1 MKKHF
6 LLFVM
11 ALMSLTTWAATDI
24 KTCQVNTGNI
34 EYGTAALPAYEV
46 RPGGDGGSTLID
58 NTHYTVTKKVFRDA
72 ACSIVAAENVDAIAT
87 LAIGEYYIQVVGK
100 GVYEGTTSQS
110 FEITKKTVKLPVT
123 GGLTK
128 VFGAA
133 DPVITADKLD
143 WAHAEGFT
151 TADAAA
157 GTAGTL
163 ATVTSCAYSYSG
175 TAVGTYPATFTGI
188 TATNYIFVEKT
199 GMVITQKSLTSED
212 IKFTSEVY
220 EATYTGVAPTPAYE
234 IKDGAKDLTVNTDYT
249 VAVTSASANVG
260 KYTVT
265 VTGIGNYQDAV
276 TLTSTADKDKGL
288 VIKPAPLTVLAVDQ
302 EKVYDGDWTLKKV
315 DYAAK
320 AVTILGFVH
329 GETDDKITTK
339 PVVAVVENTGGAKAN
354 VGTYTIQPSGAVAEN
369 NNYSFNYVNGSFTIN
384 KKDLT
389 ITAADADKV
398 YGNADPAFTC
408 TIAGAVGA
416 EETTMRALI
425 DNSTPA
431 KAEETK
437 DNGDIKISRT
447 NADVNTKGEY
457 KDVIVV
463 TYNTAAPVF
472 ANYNITNK
480 AGKFT
485 IKGGTIFITV
495 LPHEMEYGSAEPDW
509 ANPVEGKDYIV
520 NGLSTGDKLT
530 KAPTLT
536 RAGAATVVVGT
547 TYTVTADGAE
557 YPAGYDGVTYIPG
570 TLTVKAKTLK
580 VTAQAQ
586 SLELG
591 QKENNLDI
599 TLITIDSKKGLV
611 NGDKASDVLELKFNG
626 VPVDGAG
633 KLTDAGEY
641 KGGIKVAL
649 KAAGN
654 YTLEYTAGDLT
665 VIDPEATITLNRVAK
680 ADFAD
685 NTKNTAAAVIKEW
698 AEKYAATPE
707 DVLHTTETATTY
719 NNTELAGH
727 YTAGD
732 VITYA
737 KATEYEAA
745 GATPALA
752 VGAGLFTAGQ
762 AEAYNATLTGLIAE
776 KAGIS
781 AEEATDFNST
791 LGLVDDTDPRW
802 KDAGDDFEASDVAA
816 YNAAKGALA
825 ENARITDANAA
836 TYSEKVTDELLALA
850 TFTSAQATAYNA
862 TLPGAKK
869 AGDVKDAAATKNVT
883 FSDFEML
890 PEKWY
895 PIVLPFATSVAEVS
909 KIFDYAVVNVL
920 NKENTDETKIAFK
933 LHMQDIPAN
942 EPFVVK
948 IKSAMNMSA
957 AVFYGKGLIAP
968 ADYKNVSVEDAS
980 GVKFIGT
987 YTGKDDGFRS
997 DEYYFSTSADYNQY
1011 YQGNA
1016 TNKTYLRPLG
1026 AYFKVPANSAA
1037 RTIEFEEADGT
1048 VTAIQAVNVKAEA
1061 MSAEG
1066 WYTIGGVKL
1075 QGAPAQKGVY
1085 IQNGKKVVVK

>member
-46 RPGGDGGSTLID
+46 RPGGDGGSTLVEG
-58 NTHYTVTKKVFRDA
+58 THYTVTTKVFRDA
-72 ACSIVAAENVDAIAT
+72 ACSIVAAENVAAIAT

-143 WAHAEGFT
+143 WANAEGFT
-151 TADAAA
+151 TADETA
-157 GTAGTL
+157 GKAGTL

-199 GMVITQKSLTSED
+199 GMVITKKSLTSED

-234 IKDGAKDLTVNTDYT
+234 IKDGAKVLTLTTDYT

-265 VTGIGNYQDAV
+265 VTGAGNYKDAV
-276 TLTSTADKDKGL
+276 TLTSTTDKDKGL

-302 EKVYDGDWTLKKV
+302 EKIYDGEWTLSKPN
-315 DYAAK
+315 YAAG
-320 AVTILGFVH
+320 AVTILGFVN
-329 GETDDKITTK
+329 GETDAKITTK
-339 PVVAVVENTGGAKAN
+339 PAVAVVENTGGAKAN

-369 NNYSFNYVNGSFTIN
+369 NNYSFNYVNGSFNIK

-495 LPHEMEYGSAEPDW
+495 LPHEMEYGSVEPDW
-509 ANPVEGKDYIV
+509 ANPVEGKDYLV

-547 TYTVTADGAE
+547 TYTVTATGAE
-557 YPAGYDGVTYIPG
+557 YPAGYDGITYIPG
-570 TLTVKAKTLK
+570 TLTVKAKALK

-586 SLELG
+586 SLNLG

-599 TLITIDSKKGLV
+599 NLITIDSKKGLV

-626 VPVDGAG
+626 VHVSAELGHEGELDVAG
-633 KLTDAGEY
+633 KVP
-641 KGGIKVAL
+641 GGIIVAL
-649 KAAGN
+649 KGGVTN
-654 YTLEYTAGDLT
+654 YTLDATAGDLT
-665 VIDPEATITLNRVAK
+665 VVDPAATITLNRVAK

-685 NTKNTAAAVIKEW
+685 NTKNTAAAVIKAA
-698 AEKYAATPE
+698 AEAYAATPE
-707 DVLHTTETATTY
+707 DVYHTAETA
-719 NNTELAGH
+719 A
-727 YTAGD
+727 
-732 VITYA
+732 
-737 KATEYEAA
+737 
-745 GATPALA
+745 
-752 VGAGLFTAGQ
+752 
-762 AEAYNATLTGLIAE
+762 AYNATLTGHKDEGDVKTPAE
-776 KAGIS
+776 YTQIPA
-781 AEEATDFNST
+781 ATP
-791 LGLVDDTDPRW
+791 LVDGTTYYTANDGSTSIVYEDGVSAANDGTNYW
-802 KDAGDDFEASDVAA
+802 EKTADATYYTAGE
-816 YNAAKGALA
+816 
-825 ENARITDANAA
+825 AA
-836 TYSEKVTDELLALA
+836 TY
-850 TFTSAQATAYNA
+850 NA
-862 TLPGAKK
+862 GLPGAKHV
-869 AGDVKDAAATKNVT
+869 GDVKDAAAIKNVT

-909 KIFDYAVVNVL
+909 KIFDYAIVNVL
-920 NKENTDETKIAFK
+920 NKENTDKTKISFK

-948 IKSAMNMSA
+948 IKSTMNMSA
-957 AVFYGKGLIAP
+957 AVFYDKGLIAP
-968 ADYKNVSVEDAS
+968 ADYEAVSVEDAS

-987 YTGKDDGFRS
+987 YKGKDDGFRS
-997 DEYYFSTSADYNQY
+997 NEYYFSTAADKNQY
-1011 YQGNA
+1011 YKGND

-1026 AYFKVPANSAA
+1026 AYFQVPATSAA
-1037 RTIEFEEADGT
+1037 RIIEFEEADGT

-1085 IQNGKKVVVK
+1085 IQNGKKVIVK